1 MTWPALGWVQFQIVR
16 DIYGEISNKPFNA
29 HVGILG
35 AGVEEA
41 ELLREI
47 KKDYLEWWEKQ
58 VSSVM
63 EAKGRWEE
71 LTAPNIA
78 A

>member
-1 MTWPALGWVQFQIVR
+1 M
-16 DIYGEISNKPFNA
+16 
-29 HVGILG
+29 G